1 MNIQIYGD
9 RRKPA
14 ALFLHGYG
22 AHPKLYKSFIDRL
35 AENFAVYVPEIFG
48 LNGFC
53 RIGFDE
59 NLEATYDLMRTQNL
73 LESVVIGHSYGALV
87 AMHVA
92 AEFASV
98 KKAIAVN
105 PLLPQIFNV
114 DKFRQQLMNLQR
126 DLNFATGELR
136 GMLTNPVVGL
146 TYGSN
151 VIQNPL
157 GYVEGAAR
165 AVQSRLPEKKS
176 AVPVEILYAD
186 LDTLFHLEDTDFERW
201 RQALPNLK
209 FVPVPDYSHNWLIYH
224 GAYAYEKIFQQ
235 RPQ

>member
-35 AENFAVYVPEIFG
+35 AEEYAVHVPEIFG
-48 LNGFC
+48 LSGIC
-53 RIGFDE
+53 RRGFDE
-59 NLEATYDLMRTQNL
+59 NLEAVYALIRSSGL
-73 LESVVIGHSYGALV
+73 EESVVVGHSYGALV
-87 AMHVA
+87 AMHIA
-92 AEFASV
+92 AEFPSV
-98 KKAIAVN
+98 RKAIAVN

-146 TYGSN
+146 TYGTN

-165 AVQSRLPEKKS
+165 AVQSSLPRKKS
-176 AVPVEILYAD
+176 PAPVEVLYAD
-186 LDTLFHLEDTDFERW
+186 LDTLFHLEDQDFERW
-201 RQALPNLK
+201 RETLPNLK
-209 FVPVPDYSHNWLIYH
+209 FIPVADYSHNWLIYH

-235 RPQ
+235 SP